1 MELDEASPTMHNFS
15 RSQIVRK
22 PAVSSKGGIV
32 ASQHRIASEIGAEV
46 LASGGDAIDAAVAV
60 SFAIGVLEPWMSG
73 PAGGGAMMVWRA
85 GEAQPY
91 ALSYGM
97 RAPKGL
103 DIRKFPLSGEGL
115 AGDLFPWKR
124 VVDDRN
130 LEGASAVAVPG
141 VVAGIGMAHEHWGRM
156 PWRDLVAPSVGLA
169 RKGLKVDWY
178 AGLIIASAARSLAKD
193 PDAAALFL
201 EDGTWPPVG
210 AWTALT
216 DLRLPLA
223 RMADTLETIA
233 ANGPREMQEGD
244 VAKALA
250 EDVTDKGG
258 SLRYEDLKDY
268 RPDLGEPLSIDAFG
282 GRCHV
287 TPRLTAG
294 PTMADSFAR
303 LEALGSKTSEGERLA
318 ALATALT
325 GAYEHRLATMGD
337 HESPKAPGSTTHF
350 SIVDRHGNMVAMTQT
365 LLSIFGAKVVS
376 PSTGLL
382 LNNGI
387 MWFDPEQ
394 GRPNSLG
401 PGKSCLMNVCPAIG
415 EKNGTRFA
423 IGASGGRKIL
433 PAVAQLT
440 YRMLALGE
448 DLDTAFHAPRIDVS
462 GGKTVVADEA
472 MGPQIL
478 AELGKAHS
486 VKAVPRL
493 PFPYAFA
500 CPAGVMRRED
510 MNFGATEPASPWA
523 DAVAEPAP

>member
-1 MELDEASPTMHNFS
+1 MHSFS
-15 RSQIVRK
+15 KSQIVRK

-32 ASQHRIASEIGAEV
+32 ASQHRIASEIGADI
-46 LASGGDAIDAAVAV
+46 LAAGGDAIDAAVAV

-85 GEAQPY
+85 DEARPY

-103 DIRKFPLSGEGL
+103 DIRDFPLSGEGI

-124 VVDDRN
+124 VADDRN

-141 VVAGIGMAHEHWGRM
+141 LVPGIGLGHERWGRM
-156 PWRDLVAPSVGLA
+156 SWRDLVAPSADLA
-169 RKGLKVDWY
+169 RKGLTVDWY
-178 AGLIIASAARSLAKD
+178 AGLIIASAARSLSKD

-201 EDGTWPPVG
+201 EDGIWPPVG

-216 DLRLPLA
+216 DIRLPNA
-223 RMADTLETIA
+223 RMADTLATIA
-233 ANGPREMQEGD
+233 ANGPREIQDGD
-244 VAKALA
+244 VARALA
-250 EDVTDKGG
+250 KDVTDKGG
-258 SLRYEDLKDY
+258 SLRYEDLRDY
-268 RPDLGEPLSIDAFG
+268 RAELGDPLSIEAFG

-294 PTMADSFAR
+294 PTLADGFAR
-303 LEALGSKTSEGERLA
+303 LEALGVKESEGERLA
-318 ALATALT
+318 AMATALS

-350 SIVDRHGNMVAMTQT
+350 SIVDRHGNMVAMTQK
-365 LLSIFGAKVVS
+365 LLSIFGSKVVS

-394 GRPNSLG
+394 GRPNSLA

-415 EKNGTRFA
+415 EKDGTRFG

-433 PAVAQLT
+433 PAVAQLAF
-440 YRMLALGE
+440 RMLALGE
-448 DLDTAFHAPRIDVS
+448 DLGTAFHAPRIDVS

-472 MGPQIL
+472 LDPDVL
-478 AELGKAHS
+478 AEIGRHHP

-500 CPAGVMRRED
+500 CPAGVMRRGEI
-510 MNFGATEPASPWA
+510 NFGASEPTSPWG
-523 DAVAEPAP
+523 DAVAEGSAERFG